1 MALPDSTSNVTVR
14 KLAATLSSY
23 NTKLN
28 GKFDTKADKVTNA
41 VSGDLAGLDA
51 NGNLTDSGKKIDK
64 VVVLDSNNKVPS
76 QYLPSYVDD
85 VVEGYYYNGKFY
97 EESAHTHEITPEGGK
112 IYVSLDTNKTYR
124 WGGTEYVCI
133 ASDLALGET
142 ENTAYRG
149 DRGKAAYD
157 HSQLTSGNP
166 HHVTA
171 SDVGLGNVDNTS
183 DATKKT
189 NFTGTIASGNTGFA
203 TGGAVYDALLS
214 KGSGIEVVTLS
225 NTYEEVAAIIS
236 AGKIPLLT
244 EQETG
249 SGRTLY
255 YAYCGMRG
263 DTYVFNMSEYVQT
276 YLPGGEEPVS
286 TNVVLA
292 AQSLSPASG
301 WHWLQTFSEDSA
313 NKVASWPTDGTGA
326 YKYPNADL
334 VKSSLDQKAA
344 ASHTHGNITNDGKI
358 GSTADLS
365 VVTTTGGAVITA
377 NLTTDS
383 PSTGTG
389 AAIEFIDTISQDS
402 RGKITATKKNIRA
415 ASTSNPGIVKIATS
429 IGATVSTENH
439 SAATEKAV
447 RDALDANGKGIEF
460 ITMST
465 TYSGI
470 ASIVAANRTPIL
482 QIPIMSDGT
491 VVGNTYA
498 HFVQST
504 TSGTQGSYVF
514 SVVIGAQVAK
524 FIRPSSGDWTIQTDN
539 LATLEQVVRHD
550 TTQSLEPEAKA
561 KARANIG
568 AGTSDLVIGTTA
580 GTAAEGNHTHATTIA
595 SDTGSSAITLASGG
609 RYKLSTGGTST
620 VFTMPTIPAAANNG
634 ALKIG
639 LNGGTATNKFTA
651 DQSTDSTL
659 TFATGSANGTIAV
672 DGTNVAVKG
681 LGTAAYTAA
690 TDYATSGHTHTTTLA
705 TSSGTA
711 TVTVA
716 PGSKYQLTA
725 GGTSVIFDVPE
736 MSDTEITELLAE
748 LN

>member
-28 GKFDTKADKVTNA
+28 EKFDAKADKVANA
-41 VSGDLAGLDA
+41 VGGDLAGLDSY
-51 NGNLTDSGKKIDK
+51 GNLTDSGKEIDK

-85 VVEGYYYNGKFY
+85 VIEGYYYNGKFY

-142 ENTAYRG
+142 ETTAYRG

-214 KGSGIEVVTLS
+214 KGKGIEEVTLS
-225 NTYEEVAAIIS
+225 NTYAEVDAIIS
-236 AGKIPLLT
+236 AGKIPVLVDPQAGVGITRYYLYAGVYGEGHLFTTDAVTYSTPSGAT
-244 EQETG
+244 EPIRNQ
-249 SGRTLY
+249 
-255 YAYCGMRG
+255 
-263 DTYVFNMSEYVQT
+263 VHFEYGVT
-276 YLPGGEEPVS
+276 PSYGWVPHNIYDESPENRVS
-286 TNVVLA
+286 
-292 AQSLSPASG
+292 
-301 WHWLQTFSEDSA
+301 
-313 NKVASWPTDGTGA
+313 SWPTDGTGA

-344 ASHTHGNITNDGKI
+344 VNHTHGNITNDGKI
-358 GSTADLS
+358 GSTADLA
-365 VVTTTGGAVITA
+365 VVTATGGAVTTA
-377 NLTTDS
+377 NLTTSS
-383 PSTGTG
+383 PSTGDSPTVT
-389 AAIEFIDTISQDS
+389 FIATVSQDS
-402 RGKITATKKNIRA
+402 RGQISATKQTIRA
-415 ASTSNPGIVKIATS
+415 ANASHTGVVQLATS
-429 IGATVSTENH
+429 IGATVSTENGK
-439 SAATEKAV
+439 AATEKAV
-447 RDALDANGKGIEF
+447 RDALDANGKGVEF
-460 ITMST
+460 IDFGTGTFDDITAIITAGKLPVVRFAVQNQGTIAQYLYAPLIQSAETSPQAYVFTLT
-465 TYSGI
+465 T
-470 ASIVAANRTPIL
+470 
-482 QIPIMSDGT
+482 
-491 VVGNTYA
+491 
-498 HFVQST
+498 
-504 TSGTQGSYVF
+504 GTQVLSFTRPKTGSWDMGTY
-514 SVVIGAQVAK
+514 G
-524 FIRPSSGDWTIQTDN
+524 
-539 LATLEQVVRHD
+539 LALLDQVVRHD
-550 TTQSLEPEAKA
+550 TTQSLDPTHKA
-561 KARANIG
+561 TARANIG

-595 SDTGSSAITLASGG
+595 TDTGSPAIALVSGG
-609 RYKLSTGGTST
+609 KYKLSTGGTST
-620 VFTMPTIPAAANNG
+620 VFSMPTIPAAANDG

-639 LNGGTATNKFTA
+639 LNGGAATSKFTA
-651 DQSTDSTL
+651 NQSADSTL

-672 DGTNVAVKG
+672 DGTDVSVKG

-690 TDYATSGHTHTTTLA
+690 TNYATSDHTHTTTLA

-716 PGSKYQLTA
+716 PGLKYQLTA

-736 MSDTEITELLAE
+736 MSDAEITALLAE